1 MIRWTNKQ
9 WGALIGAL
17 VMFSIALVGFQ
28 GTALVVLF
36 GVLGYF
42 VGKFMIPVHEGG
54 AEGDPSRCARGG
66 GTRKDGAPVFE
77 YRGRAHECRRR
88 VFRTPACLGAGHR

>member
-1 MIRWTNKQ
+1 MIHWTNKQ

-42 VGKFMIPVHEGG
+42 VGTFLD
-54 AEGDPSRCARGG
+54 GDLDLEDIRERSQ
-66 GTRKDGAPVFE
+66 
-77 YRGRAHECRRR
+77 RRR
-88 VFRTPACLGAGHR
+88 QPR